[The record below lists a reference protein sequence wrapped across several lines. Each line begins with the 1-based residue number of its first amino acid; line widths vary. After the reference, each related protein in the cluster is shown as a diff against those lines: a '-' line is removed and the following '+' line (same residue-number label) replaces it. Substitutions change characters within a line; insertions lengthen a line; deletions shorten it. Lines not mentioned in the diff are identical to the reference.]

1 MNTCLSFEAR
11 LNVNISPDAAYDAA
25 QRRKLHAK
33 HRYDAPFCNC
43 GKSF

>member
-1 MNTCLSFEAR
+1 MNTCLSVEAR
-11 LNVNISPDAAYDAA
+11 LDANISPDAACGVA
-25 QRRKLHAK
+25 QRRKLHAE